1 MDPVMIVLRT
11 FHILGGALWFG
22 SAFLFAGFFGPAAGE
37 LGPAAG
43 PVMSNVVK
51 KRKIAKVIAVLAIT
65 TVIAGWTLWLKN
77 ALSYASIGDWL
88 TSPFGLVLT
97 IGGLLATFAA
107 LLRDH
112 RHRQQRRARRRA
124 RRPDRG
130 LGRPADAGAGRPP
143 GAPRR
148 RDREALE
155 GRPRPA
161 VRCRVRDG
169 DRPLLVASA
178 GSAIPRGPSTVAYQ
192 RSLPVTSPHLRPER
206 RRARRREP
214 RHDRLALEAARLRL
228 PVERDLRR
236 DQRGLGLRPARRR
249 AEEQRQAGV
258 VAGDGPGARGHRRA
272 RRRDPHA
279 PAGLDHL
286 GPRRLVQRPARRV
299 RHLPSPLP
307 PRRAARRRG
316 PQRRPT

>member
-107 LLRDH
+107 YYGITGIGNNVERVVE
-112 RHRQQRRARRRA
+112 
-124 RRPDRG
+124 
-130 LGRPADAGAGRPP
+130 LGDQIAASGGPPTPEQGA
-143 GAPRR
+143 
-148 RDREALE
+148 
-155 GRPRPA
+155 
-161 VRCRVRDG
+161 
-169 DRPLLVASA
+169 
-178 GSAIPRGPSTVAYQ
+178 
-192 RSLPVTSPHLRPER
+192 
-206 RRARRREP
+206 
-214 RHDRLALEAARLRL
+214 RLA
-228 PVERDLRR
+228 
-236 DQRGLGLRPARRR
+236 
-249 AEEQRQAGV
+249 
-258 VAGDGPGARGHRRA
+258 
-272 RRRDPHA
+272 
-279 PAGLDHL
+279 HL
-286 GPRRLVQRPARRV
+286 GAEIEKHSKVDLVLLFAAVFAMATARYW
-299 RHLPSPLP
+299 
-307 PRRAARRRG
+307 
-316 PQRRPT
+316 